1 VITRSCFAATGR
13 TRSICSLLPGSHGT
27 PRHSILPQASRNLGR
42 LQSEGYKVEFAS
54 DGEEG
59 LRKATQNSADLVI
72 LDIMLPRKNGFDVCR
87 DIRMA
92 GVVVPILMLTARGQT
107 IDKVLGLKIGA
118 DDYLTK
124 PFDAVELLARI
135 EALLRR
141 TKSPMLGGTH
151 RFGELQVDLRGTSV
165 TRNGKIVPLSARE
178 FQLLR
183 YFVEH
188 RGVTLS
194 RDVLLKEVW
203 AYSAEAFTRTVDVH
217 VASIRQKIE
226 ENPKRPSLIVTAP
239 GLGYKFAP

>member
-1 VITRSCFAATGR
+1 MGGRILVVEDEEVIRMT
-13 TRSICSLLPGSHGT
+13 
-27 PRHSILPQASRNLGR
+27 LGDR
-42 LQSEGYKVEFAS
+42 LESEGYAIEFAA

-59 LRKATQNSADLVI
+59 LQKATRNSYDLVL

-124 PFDAVELLARI
+124 PFDAMELVARI

-141 TKSPMLGGTH
+141 ANVPAAAGVH
-151 RFGELQVDLRGTSV
+151 RFGSLQVDLRGTAVS
-165 TRNGKIVPLSARE
+165 RDGKVVPLSARE

-188 RGVTLS
+188 PGTTLS

-203 AYSAEAFTRTVDVH
+203 AYSTEAFTRTVDVH
-217 VASIRQKIE
+217 VASLRQKLE
-226 ENPKRPSLIVTAP
+226 ADPKKPSLIVTVP

>member
-1 VITRSCFAATGR
+1 MNERILVVEDDEVIRMALAD
-13 TRSICSLLPGSHGT
+13 
-27 PRHSILPQASRNLGR
+27 R
-42 LQSEGYKVEFAS
+42 LQSEGYRVEFAK

-59 LRKATQNSADLVI
+59 LITATQNAFDLVV

-124 PFDAVELLARI
+124 PFDAMELLARI

-141 TKSPMLGGTH
+141 AKAPAASGVHEFGGL
-151 RFGELQVDLRGTSV
+151 RVDLRGTSV
-165 TRNGKIVPLSARE
+165 MRDGSIVPLSARE
-178 FQLLR
+178 FRLLR

-188 RGVTLS
+188 PGVTLS
-194 RDVLLKEVW
+194 RDLLLKEVW
-203 AYSAEAFTRTVDVH
+203 AYSTEAFTRTVDVH
-217 VASIRQKIE
+217 VASLRQKIE
-226 ENPKRPSLIVTAP
+226 ENPKRPALIVTVP
-239 GLGYKFAP
+239 GLGYKFSGTSRERL